1 MGGSMAEDKTL
12 NQGPSAYPLAIMTF
26 RSSDVLDGKYTKEST
41 ICEIEFQADSSQHL
55 GWWGTLL
62 EHEIAM
68 EQQPGP

>member
-41 ICEIEFQADSSQHL
+41 IL
-55 GWWGTLL
+55 
-62 EHEIAM
+62 
-68 EQQPGP
+68 